1 MLTMAATSD
10 AHVYPVVRHSQQ
22 VLLASGCAETHA
34 LSIFFIFVVSVAWDL
49 HMDLLAGTG
58 NGVTSSSGDAGGSG
72 DADFAAP
79 AEAAPVTDPLALM
92 QAFQAMSKVS
102 MNALL

>member
-1 MLTMAATSD
+1 MGPS
-10 AHVYPVVRHSQQ
+10 H
-22 VLLASGCAETHA
+22 G
-34 LSIFFIFVVSVAWDL
+34 F
-49 HMDLLAGTG
+49 AGTG

-102 MNALL
+102 VNAPL